1 MQLALLNVLF
11 LSHLTCGTVVEAW
24 SVSSVSVQ
32 DLIVDRRE
40 TRNATVFI
48 PEDLLQQQGNGEG
61 VHIDCQLYIH

>member
-1 MQLALLNVLF
+1 M
-11 LSHLTCGTVVEAW
+11 
-24 SVSSVSVQ
+24 SSVSVQ

-40 TRNATVFI
+40 TRNTTVFI